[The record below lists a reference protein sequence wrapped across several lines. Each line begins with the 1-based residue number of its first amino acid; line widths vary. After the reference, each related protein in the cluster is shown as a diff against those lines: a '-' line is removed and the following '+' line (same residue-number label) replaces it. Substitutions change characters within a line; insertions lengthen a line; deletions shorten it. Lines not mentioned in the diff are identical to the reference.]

1 MNAKGS
7 LRIIHIS
14 DIHLDSPFAGLDVK
28 TSEARRCEHRE
39 AFLSALGLATEKG
52 CELMLISGDLFDC
65 GYVTE
70 ETVSLVLSAIGKC
83 PYPVVLCPGN
93 HDPYTPNG
101 IYSRKALPE
110 NLYIFTREEMDRFDF
125 DSLGVSVHGYAFL
138 SNRYFHDPFDS
149 GYELKEGY
157 INLLCAHTELEEVI
171 PKFAHIKSS
180 RFDGSGFAY
189 AALGHV
195 HKHSE
200 PVSAGSTVYSYGGF
214 AFGRSF
220 DELGFGRMLLV
231 DIDRDAGVTA
241 IESLQISDKQYAIDS
256 LDVSGA
262 EETQDVLSRIAALI
276 SERGYGEETSLRVV
290 LGGTV
295 SPDLILPEP
304 NGAELGVALLQI
316 ENDTLP
322 ILDTEYLEG
331 DVSLKG
337 ALYRQLLPKLRSDD
351 ARERR
356 VAAEAL
362 RIGLCALEGKSFI

>member
-1 MNAKGS
+1 MNGKGS
-7 LRIIHIS
+7 VRIIHIS

-28 TSEARRCEHRE
+28 TGDARRRSQRE
-39 AFLSALGLATEKG
+39 AFLSALRLATEKG

-70 ETVSLVLSAIGKC
+70 ATVSAVLSEIGKC

-93 HDPYTPNG
+93 HDPYTPSG
-101 IYSRKALPE
+101 IYARKNLPE
-110 NLYIFTREEMDRFDF
+110 NFFVFTREEMDRFDF

-149 GYELKEGY
+149 GYELKDGY
-157 INLLCAHTELEEVI
+157 INLLCAHTELDEVI
-171 PKFAHIKSS
+171 PKFAPIKSS

-195 HKHSE
+195 HKHTE
-200 PVSAGSTVYSYGGF
+200 PTRAGSTVYSYGGF

-231 DIDRDAGVTA
+231 TIDRDAGVTGV
-241 IESLQISDKQYAIDS
+241 ESLRIADKQYAIET

-262 EETQDVLSRIAALI
+262 EEAQDVLPRIAALI
-276 SERGYGEETSLRVV
+276 KDRGYGEETSLRVV

-295 SPDLILPEP
+295 SPDLTLPEIS
-304 NGAELGVALLQI
+304 GSDVGVALLQI

-322 ILDTEYLEG
+322 ILDTEYLES

-351 ARERR
+351 ERERR

-362 RIGLCALEGKSFI
+362 RIGLCALEGKTFI

>member
-1 MNAKGS
+1 MNKN

-14 DIHLDSPFAGLDVK
+14 DVHLDSPYAGLDVRA
-28 TSEARRCEHRE
+28 SEQKRARHRE
-39 AFLSALGLATEKG
+39 SFLSALEAARENG
-52 CELMLISGDLFDC
+52 CELMLIAGDLFDC

-70 ETVSLVLSAIGKC
+70 ATVSAVLTAIGKC
-83 PYPVVLCPGN
+83 PFPVVLCPGN

-101 IYSRKALPE
+101 IYARKNLPK
-110 NLYIFTREEMDRFDF
+110 NLFVFTREEMDRFDF

-149 GYELKEGY
+149 GYELKDGY
-157 INLLCAHTELEEVI
+157 INLLCAHTELDEVI
-171 PKFAHIKSS
+171 PKFAPIRSS
-180 RFDGSGFAY
+180 KFEDSGFTY

-195 HKHSE
+195 HKHSDA
-200 PVSAGSTVYSYGGF
+200 VRVGKTVYSYGGF

-220 DELGFGRMLLV
+220 DELGFGRMLAV
-231 DIDRDAGVTA
+231 EIDRDAGVLSVEPIVISNSRYE
-241 IESLQISDKQYAIDS
+241 IEA

-262 EETQDVLSRIAALI
+262 SEPTEVASRICELI
-276 SERGYGEETSLRVV
+276 AERGYGEETSLRIV

-295 SPDLILPEP
+295 SPDLALPELSASDV
-304 NGAELGVALLQI
+304 GLSLLQL
-316 ENDTLP
+316 EDETLP
-322 ILDTEYLEG
+322 LLDTEYLEA

-351 ARERR
+351 ERERR

-362 RIGLCALEGKSFI
+362 RIGLCALEGKSFM

>member
-1 MNAKGS
+1 MNTN

-28 TSEARRCEHRE
+28 SGEAKRARHRE
-39 AFLSALGLATEKG
+39 AFLSALGTATDRG

-70 ETVSLVLSAIGKC
+70 ATVSSVLAAIGKC
-83 PYPVVLCPGN
+83 PFPVVLSPGN
-93 HDPYTPNG
+93 HDPYTQNG
-101 IYSRKALPE
+101 IYARKNLPE

-125 DSLGVSVHGYAFL
+125 DDLGISVHGYAFL
-138 SNRYFHDPFDS
+138 SNRFFHDPFDS

-157 INLLCAHTELEEVI
+157 INLLCAHTELDETI
-171 PKFAHIKSS
+171 PKFAPIRSS
-180 RFDGSGFAY
+180 RFESSGFAY

-195 HKHSE
+195 HKHADA
-200 PVSAGSTVYSYGGF
+200 VRAGQTVYSYGGF

-220 DELGFGRMLLV
+220 DELGFGRMLAV
-231 DIDRDAGVTA
+231 EIARDATVLSV
-241 IESLQISDKQYAIDS
+241 ESIKISDSRYAIDS

-262 EETQDVLSRIAALI
+262 TEPIEVEEKIKALI
-276 SERGYGEETSLRVV
+276 VERGYGEETSLRVV

-295 SPDLILPEP
+295 SPDLTLPSLD
-304 NGAELGVALLQI
+304 AESVGLTLLQI
-316 ENDTLP
+316 EDETLP
-322 ILDTEYLEG
+322 LLDTDYLEA

-337 ALYRQLLPKLRSDD
+337 ALYRQLLPKLSSDD
-351 ARERR
+351 ERERR

>member
-1 MNAKGS
+1 MNGKGS

-28 TSEARRCEHRE
+28 TADVRRREHRE
-39 AFLSALGLATEKG
+39 AFLSALSLATEKG

-70 ETVSLVLSAIGKC
+70 QTVSLVLAAIGKC
-83 PYPVVLCPGN
+83 PFPVVLCPGN

-101 IYSRKALPE
+101 IYSRKTLPE
-110 NLYIFTREEMDRFDF
+110 NLYVFTREEMDRFDF

-157 INLLCAHTELEEVI
+157 INLLCAHTELDETI
-171 PKFAHIKSS
+171 PKFAPIKSS

-195 HKHSE
+195 HKHAE
-200 PVSAGSTVYSYGGF
+200 PVRAGSTVYCYGGF

-231 DIDRDAGVTA
+231 IVDREVGVTA
-241 IESLQISDKQYAIDS
+241 IEPLRIADKQYAIES

-262 EETQDVLSRIAALI
+262 EEAQDIISRIAALV
-276 SERGYGEETSLRVV
+276 SERGYGDETSLRVV

-295 SPDLILPEP
+295 SPELTLPELK
-304 NGAELGVALLQI
+304 GKDVGTALLQL
-316 ENDTLP
+316 ENETLP
-322 ILDTEYLEG
+322 ILDSEYLES
-331 DVSLKG
+331 DISLKG

-351 ARERR
+351 ERERR